1 MAFSL
6 APLLIHS
13 EAVPPKARE
22 ALRYASAAPLEH
34 RKTALA
40 SAARVLYAET
50 VLDCDD
56 AMEIVGL
63 QGDCGCS

>member
-1 MAFSL
+1 MAFSI

-13 EAVPPKARE
+13 HAVPAKARE
-22 ALRYASAAPLEH
+22 ALRYASTAPAEH

-40 SAARVLYAET
+40 SAARVLHAEAA
-50 VLDCDD
+50 LDCDD
-56 AMEIVGL
+56 ALEIVGL